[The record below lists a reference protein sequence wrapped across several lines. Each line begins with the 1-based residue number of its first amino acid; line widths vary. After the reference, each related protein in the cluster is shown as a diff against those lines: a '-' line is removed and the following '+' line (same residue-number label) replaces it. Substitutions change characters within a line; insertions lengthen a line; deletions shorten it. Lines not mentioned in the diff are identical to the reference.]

1 MTLLPALLPDGL
13 VARLR
18 FAAFSCVCAG
28 FTAACVATLMIHRHG
43 LILEHEASIR
53 LLGEVIGPRLHT
65 LRAAES
71 SGNSELQRLLNHFAF
86 AERFSWVRR
95 SDGRLLLPQAGTPP
109 LRLLAERAEAALNLP
124 LRRDTYRL
132 VRIGDSSYLTHLHLF
147 GPDQSSLWVAED
159 VTHKLDLLSQ
169 LLTWLIL
176 LWLAC
181 LGLTLLSMSRLTER
195 IIDPIHVLSRL
206 VTEINTESLASSRLV
221 IGPAPREVREL
232 ADGYNDLLDRLSQAW
247 QHQREFVSSV
257 SHELRNPLMLVMAQL
272 CRLRGD
278 LGAGQPA
285 QDPDRQLDRQ
295 RQAIAL
301 AERETGRMR
310 RLIDDLLDLSR
321 GEAGA
326 LLLTP
331 ERVEVDGLLTEACD
345 LARGNLNRPLRL
357 HLPDEV
363 SDGPVAAMAHADRLQ
378 QVVRNLIE
386 NADKYSPPD
395 RPIEVELVRLGN
407 GDVRISVKDEGI
419 GIPPA
424 ELPRIFER
432 FQRASNAIA
441 TGRGSGL
448 GLSVVAL
455 LVEAM
460 GGRLGVE
467 SELDR
472 GSRFH
477 IDLPPAPGGA

>member
-18 FAAFSCVCAG
+18 LAAFSCVCAG
-28 FTAACVATLMIHRHG
+28 FTAACVATLMMHRHG
-43 LILEHEASIR
+43 LILQHEANIR
-53 LLGEVIGPRLHT
+53 MIGEVIGPRLHT
-65 LRAAES
+65 LAAAED
-71 SGNSELQRLLNHFAF
+71 SGNAELQRLLNSFAF
-86 AERFSWVRR
+86 AERVSWVRR
-95 SDGRLLLPQAGTPP
+95 SDGRLLLPQASGTPP
-109 LRLLAERAEAALNLP
+109 LRLLAERAESALSAP

-132 VRIGDSSYLTHLHLF
+132 VRIGDTSYLTHLHLF

-159 VTHKLDLLSQ
+159 VTHNLNWLSQ
-169 LLTWLIL
+169 LLVWLIL

-181 LGLTLLSMSRLTER
+181 LGLTLLAMSRLTER
-195 IIDPIHVLSRL
+195 IIGPIHVLSRL
-206 VTEINTESLASSRLV
+206 VTEINAESLASSRLL

-232 ADGYNDLLDRLSQAW
+232 ADGYNNLLDRLSQAW

-272 CRLRGD
+272 WRLRGD
-278 LGAGQPA
+278 LGAGMPA
-285 QDPDRQLDRQ
+285 QDRGLQL
-295 RQAIAL
+295 QAISL

-321 GEAGA
+321 VEAGA

-345 LARGNLNRPLRL
+345 LARSNLNRPLRL
-357 HLPDEV
+357 RLPEEV
-363 SDGPVAAMAHADRLQ
+363 SEGPVEAMAHADRLQ

-386 NADKYSPPD
+386 NADKYSPPA
-395 RPIEVELVRLGN
+395 RPIDVELGRLGN
-407 GDVRISVKDEGI
+407 GDVRISVCDEGI
-419 GIPPA
+419 GIPSA

-432 FQRASNAIA
+432 FQRASNASA
-441 TGRGSGL
+441 MGRGSGL

-467 SELDR
+467 SELNQ

-477 IDLPPAPGGA
+477 IDLPPAPPAP